1 MKFKIL
7 IAEDEQDI
15 REILSSI
22 VQIIFMKYYPK
33 INLEIIEAV
42 DGEDAFNK
50 AKKFF
55 PNIIITDIMMPKMNG
70 VEFIKKIRFLDNQ
83 TPIIAV
89 TALSNEEDIKE
100 IMLAGANN
108 YIPKPINRYVFTA
121 QLRSFADMYLRK
133 YKKIDDT
140 LNLFDKKLSKKVV
153 FEINSKNDFKSLDNF
168 FEQKGLKWDDKLKAV
183 YEIEKNTNSPH
194 TIIVEEDKDG
204 MYITF
209 VNVKVGD
216 IEKILKKE
224 NLSYKSDENVVTV
237 FIPLKDK
244 KVNLNEKFVS
254 YVLSEALN
262 KEKRLLKSDD
272 ILNNVEKEELKNI
285 INRLYEYVYDL
296 GDLSKNEVLEVH
308 LKIIKEF
315 ENLFEIIKKSGCFYT
330 LKEVIKFLIDYLKG
344 KRKFDLQSRMFISK
358 MLFIFLETLKEWYED
373 VFESDGNL
381 DIYTYNG
388 DFVDI
393 LNTILYNEKG
403 LA

>member
-262 KEKRLLKSDD
+262 KEKRLLKSDN
-272 ILNNVEKEELKNI
+272 ILDNVEKEELKNI

-381 DIYTYNG
+381 DIYAYNG

>member
-42 DGEDAFNK
+42 DGKDAFEK
-50 AKKFF
+50 AKKFS

-70 VEFIKKIRFLDNQ
+70 VEFIKKIRSLDNQ

-108 YIPKPINRYVFTA
+108 YIPKPINRYIFTA

-133 YKKIDDT
+133 HKKIDDT

-183 YEIEKNTNSPH
+183 YEIEKNTTSPH
-194 TIIVEEDKDG
+194 TVVVEEDKDG

-224 NLSYKSDENVVTV
+224 NVSYKSDENVVTI

-244 KVNLNEKFVS
+244 KVNLNEKFVR

-262 KEKRLLKSDD
+262 REKRLLKSDNM
-272 ILNNVEKEELKNI
+272 LNYVKKEELKNI

-373 VFESDGNL
+373 VFESDEDL

-393 LNTILYNEKG
+393 LDTILYNEKG

>member
-133 YKKIDDT
+133 HKKIDDT

-194 TIIVEEDKDG
+194 TVIVEEDKDG

-262 KEKRLLKSDD
+262 KEKRLLKSDN
-272 ILNNVEKEELKNI
+272 ILDNVEKEELKNI

-381 DIYTYNG
+381 DIYAYNG

>member
-262 KEKRLLKSDD
+262 KEKRLLKSDN
-272 ILNNVEKEELKNI
+272 ILDNVEKEELKNI

-296 GDLSKNEVLEVH
+296 GDLSKNEVLEIH

-381 DIYTYNG
+381 DIYAYNG